1 MKIKIH
7 KGSNQIGGSI
17 VEISTDKAKIII
29 DFGADLSTSKSIKN
43 DIDIEGVTKGKID
56 CDAIL
61 LTHYHG
67 DHIGLISR
75 VLPDIPIYLGE
86 TAKNIQEK
94 LYNRTNKSMLPIV
107 GKFRT
112 FKALDNLKF
121 GDITVT
127 PLFIDHSAFD
137 AYMFLIKI
145 QDIKILHTGDFR
157 MHGFRGS
164 KTIPLVKKYV
174 GEVDYIISEGT
185 LLSRSNKK
193 IMTES
198 QLEQRA
204 KEIMKKY
211 KYVFVYSAST
221 NIDRIAAFYHANPK
235 GKLFICDIYQKEIL
249 SIVTKNHN
257 KYTDFYDF
265 KYAYSYGQNLDELM
279 QEKGFCMM
287 IRQGEFFKQFLE
299 KYKNNSIIIYSMWD
313 GYLDDRA
320 LNENLVKFLKPYN
333 YIKLHT
339 SGHATKD
346 DLRQLIEVVKPK
358 KGIIPIHTENQEGFD
373 EISGIYKVIKL
384 KDNEYIEFS

>member
-204 KEIMKKY
+204 K
-211 KYVFVYSAST
+211 
-221 NIDRIAAFYHANPK
+221 
-235 GKLFICDIYQKEIL
+235 
-249 SIVTKNHN
+249 
-257 KYTDFYDF
+257 
-265 KYAYSYGQNLDELM
+265 
-279 QEKGFCMM
+279 
-287 IRQGEFFKQFLE
+287 
-299 KYKNNSIIIYSMWD
+299 KNNEKI
-313 GYLDDRA
+313 
-320 LNENLVKFLKPYN
+320 
-333 YIKLHT
+333 
-339 SGHATKD
+339 
-346 DLRQLIEVVKPK
+346 
-358 KGIIPIHTENQEGFD
+358 
-373 EISGIYKVIKL
+373 
-384 KDNEYIEFS
+384 

>member
-1 MKIKIH
+1 
-7 KGSNQIGGSI
+7 
-17 VEISTDKAKIII
+17 
-29 DFGADLSTSKSIKN
+29 
-43 DIDIEGVTKGKID
+43 
-56 CDAIL
+56 
-61 LTHYHG
+61 
-67 DHIGLISR
+67 
-75 VLPDIPIYLGE
+75 
-86 TAKNIQEK
+86 
-94 LYNRTNKSMLPIV
+94 
-107 GKFRT
+107 
-112 FKALDNLKF
+112 
-121 GDITVT
+121 
-127 PLFIDHSAFD
+127 
-137 AYMFLIKI
+137 
-145 QDIKILHTGDFR
+145 
-157 MHGFRGS
+157 
-164 KTIPLVKKYV
+164 
-174 GEVDYIISEGT
+174 
-185 LLSRSNKK
+185 
-193 IMTES
+193 
-198 QLEQRA
+198 
-204 KEIMKKY
+204 MKKY